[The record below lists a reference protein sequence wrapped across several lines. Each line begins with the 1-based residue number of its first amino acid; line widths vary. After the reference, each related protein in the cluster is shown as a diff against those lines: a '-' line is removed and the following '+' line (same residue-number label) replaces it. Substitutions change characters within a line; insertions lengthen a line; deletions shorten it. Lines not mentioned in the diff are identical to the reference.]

1 MYQCYDCFG
10 EFVNIVIL
18 VLCKEK
24 FFLPVK
30 SSVYYFGA
38 AHLID
43 IYCR

>member
-1 MYQCYDCFG
+1 MYQCYHCFG
-10 EFVNIVIL
+10 ALVNI

-24 FFLPVK
+24 FFLQVK

-43 IYCR
+43 LSCG